1 MVIKLPGSKVM
12 PLMIEILENLFEKRK
27 IKEHGITVGKKLGF
41 MLSGGD
47 TDISKELNENQLL
60 NLERE
65 VFLEL
70 IEMPL
75 TQERIKHTLETGKPL
90 FN

>member
-1 MVIKLPGSKVM
+1 MPSIIK
-12 PLMIEILENLFEKRK
+12 ILEALFDSNK
-27 IKEHGITVGKKLGF
+27 IKEHGMTVGKKLGF
-41 MLSGGD
+41 MLSGGN
-47 TDISKELNENQLL
+47 TDISQSLSEKQLL
-60 NLERE
+60 DLERA

-75 TQERIKHTLETGKPL
+75 TQERIKHTLNTGKPL